1 MRTTVWSLATLAGGA
16 LASPGWGSWSNEKD
30 SGWGN
35 GAPPGYSGGSWPSSW
50 SGSWGSSSS
59 APVSAASA
67 PSGGHPHPYGNWTKS
82 HSSEASATTPTTR
95 TIVTVTDIATT
106 YTTVCPIA
114 EEHTSSGIVW
124 TSTLSSELTTS
135 TIITSYKSTITLTEV
150 VSPTAPGWASSL
162 SSPTST
168 ELPGWGSGSG
178 SGPWSS
184 AGESSS
190 PVSPVE
196 TGFGSGSGSWS
207 GAGASSSPVAAIETG
222 SGSGA
227 GSGSET
233 CAAGGVTTVTV
244 AETVTVSVTAGAE
257 SGSVTAP
264 ELVPYGTWTPSGFS
278 TWPTQH
284 TPGEVVTSTSTV
296 VTTYTTVCPET
307 SEYTSGSATFTSTGT
322 ITTSVVTTSWVTT
335 FTSTVS
341 ASGYPSGPAGGS
353 PPPYSGS
360 HGGHSQSGTGTIPPY
375 GGHSQSGTG
384 TVPPYGGST
393 PIPPFNG
400 SSTSYSVGPTS
411 GHPTGPTTTGPTGP
425 GTSCISSYTTYST
438 LCTETTNGTTYSTM
452 HTHSAPVC
460 SQSSPSG
467 PIGTGPHSSWHST
480 GPYGNGTTTA
490 VGPTGTVPAG
500 TGPTGTGTS
509 PTKSK
514 STCSAPKPTQ
524 CTPCKGQ
531 MSNNWDRTGESPFC
545 GLTIN
550 DNPYT
555 NTPETCQVRE
565 YWFEITNTT
574 VAPDGIPVPAL
585 LVNGQM
591 PGPMIEANWGDT
603 IVVHV
608 TNQLTNNGTTVHWHG
623 LRQYYTND
631 QDGVPSIT
639 QCPLAPGES
648 QTYTFRADNYG
659 TSWYHSHFSLQAW
672 ESVMGPIVIHGPSS
686 DSNYDEEQVVVLSDW
701 AHVPVMAQYDAAQ
714 DVGPTPKNGPRILDN
729 GLINGMNVWAPNG
742 SIISG
747 ERFTMSVEAGST
759 YRLRIINT
767 AIQST
772 FKFSIDGHKMK
783 VIAADFVPLEGYEAD
798 VITINEGQRYDVLVT
813 FDQAPGNYWMR
824 SDNAQECAQ
833 LIQWDNIKGVI
844 SYKNAAAGIPTSTAF
859 NYSTAPGAGCA
870 DEPYA
875 SLTPYYKLNAGG
887 MDQTI
892 SETVTIAG
900 DGGTPNVYKW
910 SLSGT
915 YFQAQY
921 GDPTLWQI
929 MKNGSVPTTTGR
941 LAIEEPTLNEW
952 VYLIID
958 TPIPFPHPVSFHR
971 FPSST

>member
-16 LASPGWGSWSNEKD
+16 LASPGWGSWGDEKE

-35 GAPPGYSGGSWPSSW
+35 GGPAGYGSGSWPSSW
-50 SGSWGSSSS
+50 SGSWGSSS
-59 APVSAASA
+59 APVSAATA
-67 PSGGHPHPYGNWTKS
+67 PSGGHPHPHGNWTRS
-82 HSSEASATTPTTR
+82 HSSAAGATTPVTR
-95 TIVTVTDIATT
+95 TIVTVTDITTT

-114 EEHTSSGIVW
+114 EEHTSSGAVW

-135 TIITSYKSTITLTEV
+135 TVTTSYKSTITLTEV
-150 VSPTAPGWASSL
+150 VSPTAATWGSSPSSSASSV
-162 SSPTST
+162 SPIST
-168 ELPGWGSGSG
+168 EGSGSGSGWGSGSG
-178 SGPWSS
+178 SG
-184 AGESSS
+184 AGASSS
-190 PVSPVE
+190 PVSAVE
-196 TGFGSGSGSWS
+196 TGFGSGSGSGW
-207 GAGASSSPVAAIETG
+207 GYGSS
-222 SGSGA
+222 A

-233 CAAGGVTTVTV
+233 CAVGGVSTVTV

-257 SGSVTAP
+257 SASPTAP
-264 ELVPYGTWTPSGFS
+264 ELVPYGSWTPSGFS
-278 TWPTQH
+278 TWPAQH

-307 SEYTSGSATFTSTGT
+307 TEYSSGSATWTSTGAV
-322 ITTSVVTTSWVTT
+322 TTSVVTTSWVTT
-335 FTSTVS
+335 ITSTVGATS
-341 ASGYPSGPAGGS
+341 YTSAPASGSAT
-353 PPPYSGS
+353 PYSG
-360 HGGHSQSGTGTIPPY
+360 GHSRSGTG
-375 GGHSQSGTG
+375 S
-384 TVPPYGGST
+384 VPAYGGST
-393 PIPPFNG
+393 PIPPFHG
-400 SSTSYSVGPTS
+400 SSTSSSPVGPTS
-411 GHPTGPTTTGPTGP
+411 GHPTGPTTTTPSGP

-438 LCTETTNGTTYSTM
+438 LCTETANGTTYSTM
-452 HTHSAPVC
+452 HTHSAPIC

-480 GPYGNGTTTA
+480 GPYGNGTS
-490 VGPTGTVPAG
+490 TGV
-500 TGPTGTGTS
+500 GPTGTGTTGTA
-509 PTKSK
+509 PIGTGHTK
-514 STCSAPKPTQ
+514 STCSTPTPTQ
-524 CTPCKGQ
+524 CTPCQGQ
-531 MSNNWDRTGESPFC
+531 RSNNWNNYGEEPFC

-555 NTPETCQVRE
+555 NTPNTCKVRE
-565 YWFEITNTT
+565 YFFEITNTT
-574 VAPDGIPVPAL
+574 IAPDGIPVQAL

-591 PGPMIEANWGDT
+591 PGPMIEANWGDI

-608 TNQLTNNGTTVHWHG
+608 TNQLTNNGTTIHWHG

-648 QTYTFRADNYG
+648 HTYTFRADNYG

-672 ESVMGPIVIHGPSS
+672 EGVMGPIVIHGPSS
-686 DSNYDEEQVVVLSDW
+686 DSQYDEEQVIVLQDW
-701 AHVPVMAQYDAAQ
+701 AHVPVDEQYDAAQ
-714 DVGPTPKNGPRILDN
+714 DVGKSPQNGPRTLDN

-742 SIISG
+742 SVISG
-747 ERFTMSVEAGST
+747 ERFTMSVKAGST
-759 YRLRIINT
+759 YRLRVINT

-798 VITINEGQRYDVLVT
+798 VISINEGQRYDVLVT

-824 SDNAQECAQ
+824 ADNAQECAQ
-833 LIQWDNIKGVI
+833 LIQWNNIKGII
-844 SYKNAAAGIPTSTAF
+844 SYEQASSGLPTSTAY
-859 NYSTAPGAGCA
+859 NYSTAPGTGCA
-870 DEPYA
+870 DEPLA
-875 SLTPYYKLNAGG
+875 SLTPYYKLDASA
-887 MDQTI
+887 MDQNI

-900 DGGTPNVYKW
+900 NGGTPNVYKW

-929 MKNGSVPTTTGR
+929 MKNGTVPTTTGR

-971 FPSST
+971 FHDRDVLFC